1 MMNCAW
7 RCRTT
12 ERPRR
17 GNSMEPLNDL
27 ARRTLRRIADHLD
40 GVPMEGKRN
49 GERGEAPMDVINWQ
63 NEAIRA
69 AEADL
74 DARFAVAR

>member
-1 MMNCAW
+1 MPGRAMRLA
-7 RCRTT
+7 TST
-12 ERPRR
+12 EAAMEARYGRNLAAYRR
-17 GNSMEPLNDL
+17 
-27 ARRTLRRIADHLD
+27 ARGEMGARLGREAAD
-40 GVPMEGKRN
+40 RFA
-49 GERGEAPMDVINWQ
+49 RGEAPMDVINWQ